1 MNQPALLQAGE
12 SGASWPL
19 PVPTIPSRSR
29 LYRLEPRG
37 RGTVLTES
45 LTSYLNRLAWRHQVA
60 PQRLVAQEI
69 GPRLPQPLSF
79 HQVAC
84 FSWSSAM
91 GVNGNGP
98 LARAWVTLLEDLTTG
113 ADLQLL
119 TLAPWVG
126 DLQPA
131 KLLRAKPAW
140 CAACYAQWK
149 DEHLPLYEPLIWI
162 LQVVSLCMRHAR
174 PLEDQCP
181 ACQRKQSVIRSHTR
195 LGQCA
200 YCQTWLGAV
209 APPEA
214 GPSPETLAWQ
224 RWVWQALEELRCAGT
239 SSEAISWEPFF
250 QQLRSGCAT
259 RGEQSRLADLAGL
272 ARGQLAVWLRRSHT
286 PTFKSVLEFCY
297 VCNVTPLQVLTGDLV
312 LLKRVLQAGTPCR
325 ALRHDARIVPSI
337 RNAAAHAS
345 TLFWTDKR
353 SHWGMCNSQHS
364 WGTAA
369 LRCATTSRRNA
380 PGFPANQGLPATTK
394 RGAGSANAGRNPA
407 RGPYTPCTRHLSLTE
422 QGRRAATQS
431 ERLLSTRS
439 ESYPAQSLPRT
450 RLGSRELRRALML
463 PECGKTYGTKRQNFL
478 AKGTSA

>member
-12 SGASWPL
+12 SGASWPVS
-19 PVPTIPSRSR
+19 VPTIPSRSR

-69 GPRLPQPLSF
+69 GPRLPQPLAPQ
-79 HQVAC
+79 QVAS

-98 LARAWVTLLEDLTTG
+98 LARAWATLLEDLTTCT
-113 ADLQLL
+113 DLRLL

-131 KLLRAKPAW
+131 KLLRARPAW
-140 CAACYAQWK
+140 CAACYVEWK
-149 DEHLPLYEPLIWI
+149 DEQLPLYEPLIWT

-209 APPEA
+209 APREA
-214 GPSPETLAWQ
+214 DPSPETLEWQ
-224 RWVWQALEELRCAGT
+224 TWVWQALEELRCAGT
-239 SSEAISWEPFF
+239 PSELISWEPFF

-272 ARGQLAVWLRRSHT
+272 ARGQLAVWLRRTHT

-297 VCNVTPLQVLTGDLV
+297 VCNMTPLQVLTGDLV
-312 LLKRVLQAGTPCR
+312 PLKRVLQAGTPCR
-325 ALRHDARIVPSI
+325 VPPPRRPYRAVNQERCRTRIEAILDGQEEPLGYVQLAAQLGYSSTALRYHFPQECARLSQQIKEY
-337 RNAAAHAS
+337 RRQRKEQRAAHAR
-345 TLFWTDKR
+345 DEIR
-353 SHWGMCNSQHS
+353 H
-364 WGTAA
+364 AA
-369 LRCATTSRRNA
+369 LALHAQGVYPSQNKVGEMLSNPSVFLQPEARATLHGLWQELGWDRANFVA
-380 PGFPANQGLPATTK
+380 P
-394 RGAGSANAGRNPA
+394 
-407 RGPYTPCTRHLSLTE
+407 
-422 QGRRAATQS
+422 
-431 ERLLSTRS
+431 
-439 ESYPAQSLPRT
+439 
-450 RLGSRELRRALML
+450 
-463 PECGKTYGTKRQNFL
+463 
-478 AKGTSA
+478 